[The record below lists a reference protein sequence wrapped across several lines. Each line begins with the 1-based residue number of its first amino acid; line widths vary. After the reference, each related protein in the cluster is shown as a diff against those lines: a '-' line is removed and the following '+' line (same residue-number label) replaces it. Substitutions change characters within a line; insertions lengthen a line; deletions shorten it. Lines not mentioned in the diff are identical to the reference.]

1 MGYSEVLCHICGVS
15 FNISRSRTHKEPRSA
30 AWGHSLAVNPENSH
44 GRWGCYYVK
53 RDGVQEPGTASSEPV
68 KYIPPKMDPEDSSD
82 DGWTSDTPDDEWEHI
97 AGPECQYNGAY
108 NGNHISA
115 EAMKHCQTSQCLVPK
130 EDDWQPER
138 DDQDFEALGKF
149 FVSGLSD
156 DMPSRDMGWP
166 SVSPSRH
173 GMSDV
178 RAENVIWDAEDAG
191 EYCMPFHPTCFEI
204 FKRATLYRY
213 GTVDVECLMQ
223 WWRLEPEY
231 EDFHGFPRHPAVK
244 EAAEQWWSHERGG
257 EFLVANPCFVPGLDD
272 LLQST
277 QSVEHTLENES
288 SLSGTTISTEPT
300 PSDPFS
306 RLPSEMIREILIHLS
321 FKDLANLRLTSRV
334 FLHLPNP
341 VLYEVTVR
349 ETPWLYEAW
358 SSLPISF
365 WATTTQAEIEREI
378 EHGAN
383 ISTTPHPVKLLGKG
397 ETDWLRLQV
406 ELSKNWKTLLGL
418 QNRRRIWDDCQ
429 EILNRVDKYRKQG
442 KM

>member
-15 FNISRSRTHKEPRSA
+15 FNINRSRTDKEPRSA
-30 AWGHSLAVNPENSH
+30 AWGYQSLAINPENSH

-53 RDGVQEPGTASSEPV
+53 RDGVQEPGAASLEPV
-68 KYIPPKMDPEDSSD
+68 KYIPPQMEPEDSSD
-82 DGWTSDTPDDEWEHI
+82 DGWTSDTPDDDWEHI
-97 AGPECQYNGAY
+97 AGPECEYNGAY
-108 NGNHISA
+108 NGYR
-115 EAMKHCQTSQCLVPK
+115 
-130 EDDWQPER
+130 DDWQPER
-138 DDQDFEALGKF
+138 DDQDFETSGNF
-149 FVSGLSD
+149 FLSGLSD

-178 RAENVIWDAEDAG
+178 SAENIIWDPEGADES
-191 EYCMPFHPTCFEI
+191 CMPFHPACFEI
-204 FKRATLYRY
+204 FKRASLHRY
-213 GTVDVECLMQ
+213 GTVDIECLMK
-223 WWRLEPEY
+223 WWRLEPTY
-231 EDFHGFPRHPAVK
+231 EDLHGFPRHPAVK
-244 EAAEQWWSHERGG
+244 KAQEQWWSHERGD

-277 QSVEHTLENES
+277 RVEHTLGNES
-288 SLSGTTISTEPT
+288 SLPGTTISMEPA

-306 RLPSEMIREILIHLS
+306 KLPSEIIREILIHLS

-334 FLHLPNP
+334 FLHLPNT

-365 WATTTQAEIEREI
+365 WATTTQAEIEEEI
-378 EHGAN
+378 ERGGDIRA
-383 ISTTPHPVKLLGKG
+383 TPQPVRLLGKA

-406 ELSKNWKTLLGL
+406 EVWKNWKPLLGL

-429 EILNRVDKYRKQG
+429 EILNRVDDYRKQG
-442 KM
+442 KI

>member
-15 FNISRSRTHKEPRSA
+15 FNINRSRTDKEPRSA
-30 AWGHSLAVNPENSH
+30 AWGYQTLAMNPENSH

-53 RDGVQEPGTASSEPV
+53 RDGVQDPGAASLETV
-68 KYIPPKMDPEDSSD
+68 KYIPPKMEPEDSSD

-97 AGPECQYNGAY
+97 AGPECEYNGAY

-115 EAMKHCQTSQCLVPK
+115 EAMKGCQTSQCLVPRGN
-130 EDDWQPER
+130 DWQPEIN
-138 DDQDFEALGKF
+138 DQDFETSGKF
-149 FVSGLSD
+149 FLSGLSD

-166 SVSPSRH
+166 SVSPARH
-173 GMSDV
+173 GMDDV
-178 RAENVIWDAEDAG
+178 RAENIIWDAEDAD
-191 EYCMPFHPTCFEI
+191 EYCMPFHPACFEI
-204 FKRATLYRY
+204 FKRASLYRY
-213 GTVDVECLMQ
+213 GSVDVQCLMQ

-244 EAAEQWWSHERGG
+244 AAAEQWWSHERGG

-277 QSVEHTLENES
+277 QSVEHTLGNES
-288 SLSGTTISTEPT
+288 SPSGSIVSTEPA

-306 RLPSEMIREILIHLS
+306 KLPSEMIREILIHLR

-334 FLHLPNP
+334 FLHLPNT
-341 VLYEVTVR
+341 VLYELTVQ

-365 WATTTQAEIEREI
+365 WATTTQAEIERGGSI
-378 EHGAN
+378 N
-383 ISTTPHPVKLLGKG
+383 TTPHPVKLLGKG
-397 ETDWLRLQV
+397 ETDWLRLQM
-406 ELSKNWKTLLGL
+406 ELSRNWKTMLGL
-418 QNRRRIWDDCQ
+418 QNRRRIWNDCQ
-429 EILNRVDKYRKQG
+429 EILNRVDEYRNQG
-442 KM
+442 KI